1 MPCIVQLQ
9 FNVSLCLR
17 KVIGI
22 QEALNVN
29 AVSDGAV
36 GLELQNGVWLLHS
49 NRDLQTVSFFIPF

>member
-1 MPCIVQLQ
+1 MVQLQ

-36 GLELQNGVWLLHS
+36 EAFAHAATG
-49 NRDLQTVSFFIPF
+49 TPFAFFRVMPTGITRV